1 MEVDLIM
8 KRIKSKKVIQ
18 KKYVICNDSY
28 KRGREEGY
36 KRDENHSDK
45 DHIHWGLAGII
56 IARVF
61 WILIISLVVY
71 RIDTYILTI

>member
-1 MEVDLIM
+1 M
-8 KRIKSKKVIQ
+8 KTQENYDNKN
-18 KKYVICNDSY
+18 YVIWDGS
-28 KRGREEGY
+28 Y
-36 KRDENHSDK
+36 KRDEKEATKRNIKRYKRHSDK

-56 IARVF
+56 IARGF